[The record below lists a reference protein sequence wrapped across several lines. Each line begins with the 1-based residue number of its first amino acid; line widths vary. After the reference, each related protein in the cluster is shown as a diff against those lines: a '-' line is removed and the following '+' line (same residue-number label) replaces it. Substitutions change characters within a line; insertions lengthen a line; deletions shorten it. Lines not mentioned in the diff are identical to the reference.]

1 MKKLLV
7 IILYFA
13 LCGGVFAQ
21 GQFCAIISKME
32 TSLFGIQYESQT
44 DEVRLSRIE
53 ENVYGKSSSQP
64 LNKRIERL
72 KKDLSADLIGQE
84 IKPKRDTFAEDEDG
98 RKVEE
103 IPKADPNVNYPIV
116 NNLEKEVF
124 KTEYKTLDINK
135 RLSNLEQKAFN
146 KSFSDESLNSR
157 VDRLK
162 AKILPET
169 KLAEKSNESDY
180 FYNPEDLDNLPMQG
194 TMSGAAAPDNF
205 SQKDF
210 GDNFDDY
217 ESNADIRAPLTSLEK
232 SLFKKAF
239 PDDTVENRLTRLEA
253 KIFSTSF
260 VQDDPQTRM
269 ARIAS
274 AQQAKKSAKKYDG
287 NKFAQHMST
296 AMQIGAIVLMILA
309 CVL

>member
-1 MKKLLV
+1 MKELLI

-21 GQFCAIISKME
+21 SQFCSIISKME
-32 TSLFGIQYESQT
+32 TSLFGIQYETQT
-44 DEVRLSRIE
+44 DEARLSRIE
-53 ENVYGKSSSQP
+53 ENVYGKSYSQP
-64 LNKRIERL
+64 INTRIERL

-84 IKPKRDTFAEDEDG
+84 IKPKRDTFAE
-98 RKVEE
+98 EE
-103 IPKADPNVNYPIV
+103 GEIKADVPKADPNINYPIV
-116 NNLEKEVF
+116 NNLENEIF
-124 KTEYKTLDINK
+124 KTEYKNLEINK

-146 KSFSDESLNSR
+146 KSFPDESLNSR

-162 AKILPET
+162 ARILPET
-169 KLAEKSNESDY
+169 RLSEGPKENDY
-180 FYNPEDLDNLPMQG
+180 FYSPEDLDNLPMQG
-194 TMSGAAAPDNF
+194 TMSGAAAPNNF

-239 PDDTVENRLTRLEA
+239 PEDTVENRLTRLEA
-253 KIFSTSF
+253 KVFSTSF